1 MTVSVEGSYSDWSH
15 VTSGVPQGS
24 VLGPLLFILFVNDIP
39 DNIDSSV
46 KIFADDTKVWKII
59 DKPEDS
65 TDLQN
70 DLNKIVAWTDTCL
83 LRLHVGK
90 CKHMKITRDT
100 KRQME
105 TSYYIKDNS
114 DNYRE
119 INTTKSERDLGIL
132 VTNDLKS
139 STHCGEAVK
148 KANRVLFSI
157 RKCFSKLSLSSFKII
172 YKTYAR
178 PHLDYCSQ
186 IWSPH
191 LKKDINL
198 IEGVQ
203 RRATKLVKGLR
214 NLSYEERLV
223 SVGLTTLK
231 FRRTRGDLIET
242 FKIMKNI
249 DKVDSTQFFSL
260 SNNPHLRGHSLK
272 LFKARVKFTVRQN
285 WFSQRVIDLWNK
297 LLQSVIDAPSV
308 NSFKNRLDSWCCTEM
323 GRDIRLLN

>member
-1 MTVSVEGSYSDWSH
+1 M
-15 VTSGVPQGS
+15 
-24 VLGPLLFILFVNDIP
+24 
-39 DNIDSSV
+39 
-46 KIFADDTKVWKII
+46 VWKII
-59 DKPEDS
+59 DKPEDR
-65 TDLQN
+65 TDLQT
-70 DLNKIVAWTDTCL
+70 DLNKIVAWTDTWL

-90 CKHMKITRDT
+90 CTRMKITRNP

-105 TSYYIKDNS
+105 TSYFMKDNS

-132 VTNDLKS
+132 VTNDLKL

-172 YKTYAR
+172 YKTYVR

-203 RRATKLVKGLR
+203 RRAKKLVK
-214 NLSYEERLV
+214 
-223 SVGLTTLK
+223 
-231 FRRTRGDLIET
+231 
-242 FKIMKNI
+242 
-249 DKVDSTQFFSL
+249 
-260 SNNPHLRGHSLK
+260 
-272 LFKARVKFTVRQN
+272 
-285 WFSQRVIDLWNK
+285 
-297 LLQSVIDAPSV
+297 
-308 NSFKNRLDSWCCTEM
+308 
-323 GRDIRLLN
+323 